1 MINNADRKAF
11 IADKVAKDNADKVAA
26 WLKANPKVGVLN
38 GGNYWCYYIVDGGMM
53 IPVAEF
59 SYIA

>member
-11 IADKVAKDNADKVAA
+11 IADKAAKDNADKVAA

-38 GGNYWCYYIVDGGMM
+38 GGRYYIVDGGMM